1 MSTQLSH
8 VYKAGQFEGPIDL
21 LWQLIHDNKVNIYDI
36 PIVDITNQYLD
47 YLDSISKTDLEDL
60 SEFYRWAAKLI
71 YMKSKMLLPVENNY
85 DDDDDFDDPRD
96 ELVEKLIEYQKY
108 KKLAFLMEE
117 REDEEEWSFER
128 KQIERQVPQD
138 SAKDSWEKI
147 DTAQIL
153 QNMQKMF
160 KSLVSSYSDSKIL
173 NMYEEVSVNEKVTLI
188 AELLE
193 KQGECMFSQ
202 LITRKGNLLD
212 VVCAFLAVLESV
224 KFKMILIYQ
233 SKLFCDIKIRPVL
246 TNV

>member
-1 MSTQLSH
+1 MSKELSH

-21 LWQLIHDNKVNIYDI
+21 LWQLIHDNKINIYDI

-47 YLDSISKTDLEDL
+47 YLDSISSTDLEDL

-71 YMKSKMLLPVENNY
+71 YMKSRMLLPVESSY
-85 DDDDDFDDPRD
+85 DDDDLDDPRD

-128 KQIERQVPQD
+128 KKIERQVPLD
-138 SAKDSWEKI
+138 TKKDSWEKV
-147 DTAQIL
+147 DTSKLL

-160 KSLVSSYSDSKIL
+160 KSLVASYSDSKIL

-188 AELLE
+188 AELLN

-212 VVCAFLAVLESV
+212 IVCAFLAILESV
-224 KFKMILIYQ
+224 KFKMIVIYQ
-233 SKLFCDIKIRPVL
+233 SKLFCDIKIRPAIV
-246 TNV
+246 NG